1 MKELNRTDRLTIATL
16 LIAVILIIGLVTL
29 KQPEVPFTRSAD
41 ETVKMIV
48 SSQDIIIPEDVIS
61 IVKQNDK
68 NYFLVDIRNPIE
80 YQKSH
85 IGQAK
90 NIPIQEI
97 LESRN
102 LKDFKEFAETK
113 TTIILYG
120 KDQLEA
126 NGAWLILKQTGFDN
140 IKVMA
145 GGFDYYSGARNEQS
159 LPGIRPGY
167 MVEEPNSD
175 YNAILKNLGS
185 PASKSTG
192 SMAPEP
198 VKVIKREKKSAAE
211 GGC

>member
-16 LIAVILIIGLVTL
+16 LIAVIVIIGLVTL
-29 KQPEVPFTRSAD
+29 KQPEVPFTRTAD
-41 ETVKMIV
+41 ETVNMII

-61 IVKQNDK
+61 IVKQNDN
-68 NYFLVDIRNPIE
+68 NYFLVDVRNPVE

-85 IGQAK
+85 IGQAV

-97 LESRN
+97 LESRHLKN
-102 LKDFKEFAETK
+102 FKDFSEDNTA
-113 TTIILYG
+113 IILYG

-145 GGFDYYSGARNEQS
+145 GGFDYYSGAT
-159 LPGIRPGY
+159 PGY

-175 YNAILKNLGS
+175 YNAILKNFGS
-185 PASKSTG
+185 SGSKSNG
-192 SMAPEP
+192 STAPEP